1 MNIMVTGAAGEYGA
15 YALAYLKKY
24 AQDATVIAQVRDR
37 KKAEL
42 LENLGYEVRVA
53 DYSDAEGMK
62 SILNGIDRLLF
73 VSTPVQGVQK
83 NVVDAAVAN
92 GVKYIAYTSIYE
104 PQYSKGGL
112 EINHKQTEGWIRASG
127 IPFTILRDNWYT
139 EVNQGLIR
147 FAAHTKEFPLFAGE
161 GKLSTALKREY
172 AEVGAIVISEGG
184 YPEIL
189 NLAGK
194 PYTYRELAQAISE
207 TIGEHVD
214 VIETTEQGALERMVS
229 GGTDQKWAF
238 VANFYQGYALK
249 GSNGEADADPAE
261 FEAVLGRSLTPLA
274 DAVREIIGNR
284 Q

>member
-1 MNIMVTGAAGEYGA
+1 MNIMVTGAAGEYGT
-15 YALAYLKKY
+15 YALEFLKKY
-24 AQDATVIAQVRDR
+24 APDATIIAQVRDK
-37 KKAEL
+37 KKARP
-42 LENLGYEVRVA
+42 LEEQGYEVRIA
-53 DYSDAEGMK
+53 DYGDAEGMRK
-62 SILNGIDRLLF
+62 IMHDIDRLLF
-73 VSTPVQGVQK
+73 ISSPVQGVQK

-92 GVKYIAYTSIYE
+92 GVKYIAYTSIYD

-147 FAAHTKEFPLFAGE
+147 FAARTKEFPLFAGE

-172 AEVGAIVISEGG
+172 AEVGAKVISEGG

-207 TIGEHVD
+207 AIGGQVE
-214 VIETTEQGALERMVS
+214 VIETTEQDALNRMVS
-229 GGTDQKWAF
+229 GGTDEKWAF

-249 GSNGEADADPAE
+249 GNNGEADADPSE
-261 FEAVLGRSLTPLA
+261 FERVLGRPLTSLA
-274 DAVREIIGNR
+274 DAVKEIISE
-284 Q
+284 